1 MKHLWHC
8 LAVDEVARSLGVDV
22 KVGLP
27 EAEISSR
34 REKFGHNALPQESG
48 RAWWKRLW
56 DQFNSPLIY
65 VLLVAAIITFVL
77 EDYTDTT
84 VILIVVFANALIG
97 YVQEGRAEK
106 ALNAVR
112 GLLSANATVQRNGKR
127 FVIPTSELVPGDVV
141 IVQSG
146 DHIPADVRIFRA
158 NNFTVNEGALTG
170 ESVAQEKTVHPL
182 DDVVLSERSNMAYA
196 GTVVASGVGYG
207 VVIGT
212 GMGTELGTIGR
223 LVGSVTSVKTPLTQ
237 RLHQFSIQVTIFIL
251 SVGALSFAWGVFV
264 QAMPIPEAFL
274 AVVALSVA
282 AIPEGLPAVVTIALA
297 LATRLMARNKALI
310 RRLPAVESL
319 GSVSIICT
327 DKTGT
332 LTRNEM
338 TVVRVMAKD
347 QVFAVSGEGYSPFGD
362 ISAHDQVIVSQ
373 NYAVLQDAGAI
384 ATLCNRAELRQHTDQ
399 TWVASGDPTEAALE
413 ALAGK
418 ILGPTHTLERDYET
432 LDEIPFESERRFM
445 ATLHRTPAGDLT
457 VMVKGA
463 PERIM
468 AMCDREYDDSPLEAS
483 YWHEAMDEAARSGER
498 VLALAQAPWDG
509 GATFGGTLELQ
520 KLRLVAMV
528 GVMDPPRVEAH
539 DAIADCHSAGV
550 RVIMITGDHKVTA
563 AAIGA
568 QLGLVHTNPLTGEEI
583 DDLSDAELQ
592 ERLAHTDIVARANP
606 SHKIRLVGV
615 LQASGALVA
624 MTGDGVN
631 DAPALKAAHVGVAMG
646 RGGTDAARAASDVV
660 LTDDRFETIVTAIKR
675 GRVAFDN
682 IKKSLL
688 FMLPTSLGEAGVIV
702 IAIFGGLVLP
712 VTAGQI
718 LWINL
723 VTAITISLAL
733 VVEAPEPRVMS
744 RGPRP
749 AREPLITGPL
759 AIRISLVGLLIIV
772 ATFVVFEIEL
782 ARTGNIDQART
793 AAVAMIVVGEV
804 AYLFQAR
811 RFVDSGLRGQNLR
824 KSPVALGVVLLLV
837 LLQAGFTYLPFMNFF
852 FQSAPLD
859 AWIWGLIVLLAVAQF
874 LVIEVEKAVW
884 RKVGL
889 RHF

>member
-1 MKHLWHC
+1 
-8 LAVDEVARSLGVDV
+8 
-22 KVGLP
+22 
-27 EAEISSR
+27 
-34 REKFGHNALPQESG
+34 
-48 RAWWKRLW
+48 
-56 DQFNSPLIY
+56 
-65 VLLVAAIITFVL
+65 
-77 EDYTDTT
+77 
-84 VILIVVFANALIG
+84 
-97 YVQEGRAEK
+97 
-106 ALNAVR
+106 
-112 GLLSANATVQRNGKR
+112 
-127 FVIPTSELVPGDVV
+127 
-141 IVQSG
+141 
-146 DHIPADVRIFRA
+146 
-158 NNFTVNEGALTG
+158 
-170 ESVAQEKTVHPL
+170 
-182 DDVVLSERSNMAYA
+182 
-196 GTVVASGVGYG
+196 
-207 VVIGT
+207 
-212 GMGTELGTIGR
+212 
-223 LVGSVTSVKTPLTQ
+223 VTSVRTPLTQ

-264 QAMPIPEAFL
+264 QAMPLQEAFM

-282 AIPEGLPAVVTIALA
+282 AIPEGLPAIVTIALA
-297 LATRLMARNKALI
+297 LATRLMAKSNALI

-338 TVVRVMAKD
+338 TVVRVITKNE
-347 QVFAVSGEGYSPFGD
+347 VFAVSGEGYSPEGAISLGD
-362 ISAHDQVIVSQ
+362 QLITSSDH
-373 NYAVLQDAGAI
+373 AVLVDASRI
-384 ATLCNRAELRQHTDQ
+384 ATLCNRAELRQTLDK

-418 ILGPTHTLERDYET
+418 VLGPQHTLEREFET

-445 ATLHRTPAGDLT
+445 ATLHRTPEGSLT
-457 VMVKGA
+457 VLVKGA
-463 PERIM
+463 PERVM
-468 AMCDREYDDSPLEAS
+468 AMCDEEWDGTPLDSD
-483 YWHEAMDEAARSGER
+483 YWHGAMDEAARSGER
-498 VLALAQAPWDG
+498 VLALAEAPWE
-509 GATFGGTLELQ
+509 GAADFGGVLDLGNL
-520 KLRLVAMV
+520 KLVAMV
-528 GVMDPPRVEAH
+528 GVMDPPRAEARE
-539 DAIADCHSAGV
+539 AIADCHAAGV

-568 QLGLVHTNPLTGEEI
+568 QLGLVDSHPLTGEEI
-583 DDLSDAELQ
+583 DDLSDEQLGQ
-592 ERLAHTDIVARANP
+592 RLEHTDIVARANP

-688 FMLPTSLGEAGVIV
+688 FILPTSLGEAGVIL
-702 IAIFGGLVLP
+702 IAVFGGLVLP

-718 LWINL
+718 LWINT

-733 VVEAPEPRVMS
+733 VVERAEPRVMS

-749 AREPLITGPL
+749 AQEALITGPL
-759 AIRISLVGLLIIV
+759 AIRLSLVGVLIIV
-772 ATFVVFEIEL
+772 ATFLVFEIEL
-782 ARTGNIDQART
+782 TRTGDINQART
-793 AAVAMIVVGEV
+793 AAVAMIVAGEL

-811 RFVDSGLRGQNLR
+811 RFVDSGLRGHNFRQ
-824 KSPVALGVVLLLV
+824 SPVIVGVIVLLV

-859 AWIWGLIVLLAVAQF
+859 GWIWALIGLLALAQF